1 MEIFGFEI
9 TRKKDELRVKDV
21 QKKSQAS
28 FVAPVEDDGT
38 PIIQQSP
45 GGFISGGAYGSYVDM
60 EGGIKN
66 EVALIQRYRETSLV
80 PECDIA
86 IDDIVNECI
95 VSDTQDRI
103 VSLDLRDVELSD
115 SIKDKMHNEFKTILS
130 LMKFHQ
136 NSHEL
141 FRKWYVD
148 GRIYFHKVVDSKRPQ
163 AGIQDLRNIDP
174 MKIKKVRNV
183 EKEKDTKTKIDIIKK
198 VEEFYVFSDKGF
210 NKGSANE
217 GTTVKIAPEAISYT
231 TSGMLDY
238 TKNVVIGYLHKA
250 LKTANQLS
258 MMEDALVIYRISRAP
273 ERRIFYIDV
282 GNLPKAK
289 AEQYLADTM
298 TRYKNKL
305 VYNADTGEIRDDRK
319 HMSMLEDF
327 WLPRREGGRGTEI
340 TTLPGG
346 QNLGEIEDIIYF
358 QRKLFR
364 SLNVPISRLETES
377 GFSLGRTTEISR
389 DEVKF
394 SRFVDRLRMK
404 FSSMFYDILK
414 TQLVLKGI
422 IPIEEWELEKE
433 NIRFDYQ
440 KDSHFVEMKEAE
452 ILRERVASLRE
463 LDEFVGVQLGY
474 NLNEVEY
481 MFHSDKTIYNLTNE
495 L

>member
-183 EKEKDTKTKIDIIKK
+183 EKEKDAKT
-198 VEEFYVFSDKGF
+198 
-210 NKGSANE
+210 
-217 GTTVKIAPEAISYT
+217 
-231 TSGMLDY
+231 
-238 TKNVVIGYLHKA
+238 
-250 LKTANQLS
+250 
-258 MMEDALVIYRISRAP
+258 
-273 ERRIFYIDV
+273 
-282 GNLPKAK
+282 
-289 AEQYLADTM
+289 
-298 TRYKNKL
+298 
-305 VYNADTGEIRDDRK
+305 
-319 HMSMLEDF
+319 
-327 WLPRREGGRGTEI
+327 
-340 TTLPGG
+340 
-346 QNLGEIEDIIYF
+346 
-358 QRKLFR
+358 
-364 SLNVPISRLETES
+364 
-377 GFSLGRTTEISR
+377 
-389 DEVKF
+389 
-394 SRFVDRLRMK
+394 
-404 FSSMFYDILK
+404 
-414 TQLVLKGI
+414 
-422 IPIEEWELEKE
+422 
-433 NIRFDYQ
+433 
-440 KDSHFVEMKEAE
+440 
-452 ILRERVASLRE
+452 
-463 LDEFVGVQLGY
+463 
-474 NLNEVEY
+474 
-481 MFHSDKTIYNLTNE
+481 
-495 L
+495 

>member
-21 QKKSQAS
+21 QKKSATS
-28 FVAPVEDDGT
+28 FVAPAEDDGT
-38 PIIQQSP
+38 PIVQQSP

-66 EVALIQRYRETSLV
+66 EVALIRRYRETSLV

-95 VSDTQDRI
+95 VSDTKDRI
-103 VSLDLRDVELSD
+103 VSLDLADIELSD
-115 SIKDKMHNEFKTILS
+115 SIKQKMHDEFKTILS

-183 EKEKDTKTKIDIIKK
+183 EKEKDNKTKIDIIKK

-250 LKTANQLS
+250 LKLS
-258 MMEDALVIYRISRAP
+258 LIHI
-273 ERRIFYIDV
+273 
-282 GNLPKAK
+282 
-289 AEQYLADTM
+289 
-298 TRYKNKL
+298 
-305 VYNADTGEIRDDRK
+305 
-319 HMSMLEDF
+319 
-327 WLPRREGGRGTEI
+327 
-340 TTLPGG
+340 
-346 QNLGEIEDIIYF
+346 
-358 QRKLFR
+358 
-364 SLNVPISRLETES
+364 
-377 GFSLGRTTEISR
+377 
-389 DEVKF
+389 
-394 SRFVDRLRMK
+394 
-404 FSSMFYDILK
+404 
-414 TQLVLKGI
+414 
-422 IPIEEWELEKE
+422 
-433 NIRFDYQ
+433 
-440 KDSHFVEMKEAE
+440 
-452 ILRERVASLRE
+452 
-463 LDEFVGVQLGY
+463 
-474 NLNEVEY
+474 
-481 MFHSDKTIYNLTNE
+481 
-495 L
+495 